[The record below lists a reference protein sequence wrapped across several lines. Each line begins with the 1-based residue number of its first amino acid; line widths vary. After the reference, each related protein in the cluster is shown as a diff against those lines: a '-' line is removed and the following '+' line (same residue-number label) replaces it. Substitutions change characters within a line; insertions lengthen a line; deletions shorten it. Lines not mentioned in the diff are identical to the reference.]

1 MARTVD
7 ASARGATRP
16 YEKDPAR
23 AIPALFEQ
31 FGPRTYALA
40 YRITGSAAEAEDVV
54 QEAFLQA
61 FRRWETFEGRA
72 DPGTWLYAIAARA
85 AKRRFRKRKD
95 GTSRR
100 SQMKSFTELLPFRDK
115 GVVDLAID
123 RSNPADPLMR
133 AEAKELVEDAI
144 LGLPTPYRVPIVM
157 KDILEMPLADI
168 SEALGL
174 QVETV
179 KTRIHRGRLALREKL
194 NRDLR
199 TRRAPTPEYEKQV
212 CLDLLQAKLAAMDS
226 GRGFTLGR
234 EVFCERCRSVFAE
247 LDLGQNA
254 CADLGREGMPK
265 EARARVLEAIGA
277 LTGWADRAVAKPAR
291 APAASR
297 ARPGRGRS
305 RA

>member
-1 MARTVD
+1 
-7 ASARGATRP
+7 
-16 YEKDPAR
+16 
-23 AIPALFEQ
+23 
-31 FGPRTYALA
+31 
-40 YRITGSAAEAEDVV
+40 
-54 QEAFLQA
+54 
-61 FRRWETFEGRA
+61 
-72 DPGTWLYAIAARA
+72 
-85 AKRRFRKRKD
+85 
-95 GTSRR
+95 
-100 SQMKSFTELLPFRDK
+100 MKSFTELLPFRYK

-123 RSNPADPLMR
+123 RSNPAYPLMR

-226 GRGFTLGR
+226 GRGFPLGR
-234 EVFCERCRSVFAE
+234 EVFCERCRSVFA
-247 LDLGQNA
+247 
-254 CADLGREGMPK
+254 
-265 EARARVLEAIGA
+265 
-277 LTGWADRAVAKPAR
+277 
-291 APAASR
+291 
-297 ARPGRGRS
+297 
-305 RA
+305 